1 MQNKS
6 FGKSITLVAASRGV
20 ALLSGVFVGFLLPK
34 VLNITDYGFYK
45 VFSLYAVYMAL
56 LHFGFADGILLK
68 LAGREYAALD
78 RAETRSYTRFF
89 LLMEGA
95 ISLLVAGVGFLLFE
109 GDYLFIVLMLACN
122 MLFVNVTTY
131 YQFLSQALSRF
142 GEYSAKSLV
151 ASVAKLLFVAVLFGV
166 GTLGSAQIS
175 YKIYLVGL
183 NVIDLLMLLWY
194 VFIYREITFG
204 EAKPLRGM
212 RAEIVSVF
220 KTGIL
225 LTLAYQASHLVLVLD
240 RQFVSILFP
249 MDTFAQYSFAY
260 NVVSMI
266 STMISS
272 LAVVLLPMLKNK
284 KREELLDSYQ
294 KGTAVVSAV
303 AAASLLCY
311 FPLTAFIE
319 WFLPNYITAI
329 PYIAIVLPAFLFTAV
344 ITIVMFTVAK
354 VLDGGRRFFF
364 ESCAVLLCGAAANT
378 AAYWIVGTPE
388 AISYASI
395 LTMALWFIIAGTRL
409 KSKTG
414 VGTMREFFYLLGAA
428 AAFLATALLVGHL
441 FLGFFVYAAAIAVWT
456 FLFYRKSLLTIF
468 TRVKNFH
475 RCI

>member
-1 MQNKS
+1 MKTKS
-6 FGKSITLVAASRGV
+6 FGKSLAFVAASRAV

-34 VLNITDYGFYK
+34 VLGVIDYGFYK

-68 LAGREYAALD
+68 LAGRDYATLD
-78 RAETRSYTRFF
+78 RSETRTYTRFF
-89 LLMEGA
+89 ILFEGA
-95 ISLLVAGVGFLLFE
+95 ISLLVAGVGFALFE
-109 GDYLFIVLMLACN
+109 GDYLFVALMLAAN

-131 YQFLSQALSRF
+131 YQFLSQAVSRF

-151 ASVAKLLFVAVLFGV
+151 ASIVKLLFVAVLFV
-166 GTLGSAQIS
+166 LGSAELCTVS
-175 YKIYLVGL
+175 YKAYLIGL

-194 VFIYREITFG
+194 VGIYREITFG
-204 EAKPLRGM
+204 AAKPMKAMKR
-212 RAEIVSVF
+212 EILSVF

-225 LTLAYQASHLVLVLD
+225 LTLAYQASHLVLALD
-240 RQFVSILFP
+240 RQFVNLLFP
-249 MDTFAQYSFAY
+249 MDTFARYSFAY

-284 KREELLDSYQ
+284 KREELLASY
-294 KGTAVVSAV
+294 KTGTAVVSAV

-311 FPLTAFIE
+311 FPLAAFIM
-319 WFLPNYITAI
+319 WFLPNYAASI
-329 PYIAIVLPAFLFTAV
+329 PYITIVLPAFLFSAV
-344 ITIVMFTVAK
+344 ITVVMFTVAK

-364 ESCAVLLCGAAANT
+364 ESCAVLLFGAIANT
-378 AAYWIVGTPE
+378 AAYLLAKTPE

-395 LTMALWFIIAGTRL
+395 VTMALWFIIAGTRL
-409 KSKTG
+409 KNKTG
-414 VGTMREFFYLLGAA
+414 VGAAREFFYLFGTAVLFLGTTT
-428 AAFLATALLVGHL
+428 LVEELL
-441 FLGFFVYAAAIAVWT
+441 LGFFVYAATMAAWT
-456 FLFYRKSLLTIF
+456 LLFFRKHLSTVL